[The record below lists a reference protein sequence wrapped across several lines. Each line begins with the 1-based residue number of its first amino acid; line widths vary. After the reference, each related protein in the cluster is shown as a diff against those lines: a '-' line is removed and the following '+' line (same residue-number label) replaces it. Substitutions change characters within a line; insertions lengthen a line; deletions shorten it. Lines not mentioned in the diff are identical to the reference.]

1 MAKGKYAQR
10 RARRKRHGVSDQGQA
25 RSYLRVRES
34 LPSCDLYPYIPRP
47 EEESWCD
54 TCDPWTLI
62 VGGVVGVG
70 SVVAIGYLIATH

>member
-10 RARRKRHGVSDQGQA
+10 RARSKGLGVSETQRQA
-25 RSYLRVRES
+25 LRLRES

-62 VGGVVGVG
+62 LGGVVGVG
-70 SVVAIGYLIATH
+70 LIAAIGYLIATH